1 VCPSQFLQISS
12 SQNFAT
18 IIPNQFPLHFSGN
31 QYCLHVQFSACVN
44 FTNQN
49 KNKNKN
55 KTLSQNQQLMG
66 KY

>member
-44 FTNQN
+44 FTNQ